1 MSSLRRI
8 QRELAD
14 LERNPLTHATGGPAG
29 DDLRNWTIM
38 LSGPSDT
45 PYEGG
50 VFSIEL
56 KLPAEYPF
64 KAPQA
69 RVLGVAR
76 FQPSICAGQI
86 LDEDLS
92 PKHQNRN
99 GRNLQ

>member
-14 LERNPLTHATGGPAG
+14 LDKNPIEHATGGPAG

-38 LSGPSDT
+38 LSGPVET

-50 VFSIEL
+50 IFSIEL

-64 KAPQA
+64 KAPQV
-69 RVLGVAR
+69 RRR
-76 FQPSICAGQI
+76 FG
-86 LDEDLS
+86 LS
-92 PKHQNRN
+92 RATSEPPEYS
-99 GRNLQ
+99 